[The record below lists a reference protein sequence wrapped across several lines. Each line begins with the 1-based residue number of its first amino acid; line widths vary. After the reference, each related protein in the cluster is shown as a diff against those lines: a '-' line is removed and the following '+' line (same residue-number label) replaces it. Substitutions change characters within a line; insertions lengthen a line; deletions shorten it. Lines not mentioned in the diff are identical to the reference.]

1 MPILARRSVGR
12 GAWQREAVP
21 GNAPTSQWPQ
31 PQLPPQQPPPPP
43 TIAPSGRD
51 VAKED
56 SRRVTLDSP
65 QLGQRTEDSSF
76 TETSSS
82 NVSEHPAQRYS

>member
-1 MPILARRSVGR
+1 MF
-12 GAWQREAVP
+12 
-21 GNAPTSQWPQ
+21 QWPQ

-65 QLGQRTEDSSF
+65 QLGHRTEDSSF

-82 NVSEHPAQRYS
+82 NVSEQPAQRYS